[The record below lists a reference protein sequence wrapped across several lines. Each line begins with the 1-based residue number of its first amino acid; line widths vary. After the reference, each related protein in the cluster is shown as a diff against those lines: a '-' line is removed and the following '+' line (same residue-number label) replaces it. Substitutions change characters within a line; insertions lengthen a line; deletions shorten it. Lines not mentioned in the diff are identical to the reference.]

1 MKDAF
6 AGDEQV
12 VGNDPTVTPPPHGLS
27 THHGAALDGAQ
38 FPQSGEAELEAGAHC
53 VICIVVKALI
63 FPKAVDP
70 GRNILRSP
78 PEAAELGDMFIA
90 NFKIRQ

>member
-27 THHGAALDGAQ
+27 THHSAALDAAQ
-38 FPQSGEAELEAGAHC
+38 FPQPGEAELEAGAHR
-53 VICIVVKALI
+53 VICIIVKALI
-63 FPKAVDP
+63 FPEGIDA